1 MCLDRWSDVLGS
13 LDCGCL
19 ISSGACSS
27 EGLIVLEANR
37 RPKMD
42 EASRQKPC
50 PPARHQLVA
59 SAGVKVEPEP

>member
-1 MCLDRWSDVLGS
+1 MCVSRWFDVQGG

-50 PPARHQLVA
+50 PQRHQLVA
-59 SAGVKVEPEP
+59 SAGVNVKPEP